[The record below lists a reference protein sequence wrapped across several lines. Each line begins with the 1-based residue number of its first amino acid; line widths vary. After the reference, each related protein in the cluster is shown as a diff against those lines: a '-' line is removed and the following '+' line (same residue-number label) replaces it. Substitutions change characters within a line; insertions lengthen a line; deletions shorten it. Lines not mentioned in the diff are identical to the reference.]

1 MVPNCAT
8 SSSCDHGKALPFQLE
23 VSRNIQ
29 EMLDL
34 VHQAITSKV
43 RINLLIESYNHS
55 GRKDY

>member
-43 RINLLIESYNHS
+43 RINPIFS
-55 GRKDY
+55 